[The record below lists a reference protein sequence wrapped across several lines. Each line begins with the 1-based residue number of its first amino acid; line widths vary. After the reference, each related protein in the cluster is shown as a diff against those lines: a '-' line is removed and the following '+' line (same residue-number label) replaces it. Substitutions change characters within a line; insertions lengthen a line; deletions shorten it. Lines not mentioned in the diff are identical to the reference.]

1 MAQNVVPG
9 RYCVRMSR
17 YRLMPSA
24 TQEAAL
30 LGHCAHARYV
40 WNLCVEQ
47 ESHWRPGRGCM
58 PTSVERCR
66 QLSEARAE
74 NPWLAAG
81 SVAVQQ
87 QAIRD
92 HNQAMANFFSGMHG
106 RPSWRKADRDE
117 GFRIVHVKPQH
128 VRRLNRNAGEIW
140 VPKVGWVRFR
150 WSRQVP
156 QDVKSYRV
164 KRDRAGRWHVAF
176 AVIPEPIQGPGTGET
191 VGIDRGVAVS
201 AALSTGQLLRC
212 PGLPAPQ
219 QRRLRKLERKLSRA
233 NRGSQRRT
241 RVRHAAARLQA
252 RTADIRKD
260 WCEKTSTGI
269 AGRFDVI
276 RVENLQ
282 IGKMTRSAR
291 GTVTEPGQ
299 NVRQKAGLNR
309 SILAQGWGL
318 LVRRL
323 EDKAPGRVEKV
334 RPAYTSQRC
343 SACGHVAAGSRES
356 QALFRCVACG
366 YTLNADV
373 NAARNIAAGHAV
385 TARGGDR
392 AAGPVNREPQP
403 ALLLSE

>member
-1 MAQNVVPG
+1 
-9 RYCVRMSR
+9 
-17 YRLMPSA
+17 MPSA

-47 ESHWRPGRGCM
+47 ESHWRAGRGRM
-58 PTSVERCR
+58 PGSAERCR
-66 QLSEARAE
+66 QLSAARAA

-81 SVAVQQ
+81 SVIVQQ

-92 HNQAMANFFSGMHG
+92 HTQAMVNFLAGRHG

-117 GFRIVHVKPQH
+117 GFRIVHVRPQH

-140 VPKVGWVRFR
+140 VPKAGWVRFR

-176 AVIPEPIQGPGTGET
+176 AAIPEAIAGPGTGET
-191 VGIDRGVAVS
+191 VGIDRGVAIS
-201 AALSTGQLLRC
+201 AALSTGQLLHC

-219 QRRLRKLERKLSRA
+219 QRRLRQLERKLSRA
-233 NRGSQRRT
+233 NRESKRRT
-241 RVRHAAARLQA
+241 QIRHAVASLKARG
-252 RTADIRKD
+252 ADIRKD
-260 WCEKTSTGI
+260 WCEKASTSI

-276 RVENLQ
+276 RVEDLQ
-282 IGKMTRSAR
+282 IRNMTRSAR
-291 GTVTEPGQ
+291 GTVVEPGQ
-299 NVRQKAGLNR
+299 NVRQKTGLNR
-309 SILAQGWGL
+309 SILTQGWGL
-318 LVRRL
+318 LVHRL
-323 EDKAPGRVEKV
+323 EDKAPGRVEKI

-385 TARGGDR
+385 AARGGNR
-392 AAGPVNREPQP
+392 AAGPTNREPQP
-403 ALLLSE
+403 VLLPTT